1 MKRFK
6 ELVNKKFLTLEEL
19 EELEIMADYIQFNGL
34 SGAYVGY
41 KWYSIV
47 ANGKEYDVYLG

>member
-6 ELVNKKFLTLEEL
+6 ELVNKRFLTLEEL
-19 EELEIMADYIQFNGL
+19 EELETMVDYIQFNGL

-41 KWYSIV
+41 KWYSIAV
-47 ANGKEYDVYLG
+47 NEEEYDVYLG